1 MILKFL
7 VVLES
12 TRQLHESLLEISN
25 VINKCR
31 LQTKR
36 RNDGRG
42 GGGGEGKGG
51 IAYEGARGG
60 DACRKILN

>member
-42 GGGGEGKGG
+42 GGGGGRGKGELHMKG
-51 IAYEGARGG
+51 RGAGMLVG
-60 DACRKILN
+60 KF